1 MEEVR
6 TVSQINLYIKN
17 MFVRDYSLQRVR
29 VKGEISNCKYHSSGH
44 IYFTIKDRTSQ
55 LSCVMFA
62 SYTKNLSFYMQEGQS
77 VVVQGSISVY
87 ERDGKYQLYAVEVRQ
102 EGAGQ
107 LYEEYEKLKKRLLAE
122 GLFDS
127 SRKKQIPKYAKK
139 IGVVTAQTGA
149 VIQDICNVSHRRNP
163 YVQIILYPAKVQGE
177 GAHQSII
184 RGIRYFDATDVDTVI
199 IGRGGG
205 SIEDLWEFNREE
217 LAYAIADCSKPIISA
232 VGHETDTTIA
242 DYVADL
248 RVPTPSAA
256 AEIAVYA
263 YRELEIGLREC
274 RYSLNRLME
283 NILQINRMRLNHYG
297 TVFSHASPRDMLKQR
312 RLLLAEY
319 TDKMQHLIGQK
330 VTSAKYQMA
339 LYAEELKGLSPLYK
353 LQGGYS
359 YVADMDGNHV
369 RSVEKLQEGQ
379 ELCLSMIDGQALVM
393 VEKVDVGKETADG
406 KENHA
411 GGVL

>member
-17 MFVRDYSLQRVR
+17 MFVRDYSLQRVM

-44 IYFTIKDRTSQ
+44 IYFTIKDRASQ

-62 SYTKNLSFYMQEGQS
+62 SNTKNLDFRMQEGQS
-77 VVVQGSISVY
+77 VVVYGSISVY
-87 ERDGKYQLYAVEVRQ
+87 ERDGKYQLYAIGVRQ

-107 LYEEYEKLKKRLLAE
+107 LYEEYEKLKKRLLSE
-122 GLFDS
+122 GLFDN
-127 SRKKQIPKYAKK
+127 SRKKEIPKYAKK

-163 YVQIILYPAKVQGE
+163 YVQILLYPAKVQGE
-177 GAHQSII
+177 DAHLTII
-184 RGIRYFDATDVDTVI
+184 RGLQYFETTDVDTVI

-205 SIEDLWEFNREE
+205 SIEDLWAFNCEE
-217 LAYAIADCSKPIISA
+217 LAYAIAGCKKPIISA

-248 RVPTPSAA
+248 RAPTPSAA

-263 YRELEIGLREC
+263 YRELEIGLRE
-274 RYSLNRLME
+274 YQYTLNRQME
-283 NILQINRMRLNHYG
+283 NTIQICRMRLNHYE
-297 TVFSHASPRDMLKQR
+297 TVLSNASPQDLLKQK
-312 RLLLAEY
+312 RLHLADYE
-319 TDKMQHLIGQK
+319 DKMGYLIEQK
-330 VTSAKYQMA
+330 IVSAKHQLA
-339 LYAEELKGLSPLYK
+339 LYVEELKGLSPLYK

-369 RSVEKLQEGQ
+369 RSVEKLQKGQ
-379 ELCLSMIDGQALVM
+379 ELRLSMMDGQALVL
-393 VEKVDVGKETADG
+393 VEDIKKEAVDG
-406 KENHA
+406 KENYT